1 MIKSH
6 ERFQIRLV
14 IEPTLVENLDLIA
27 RANLTS
33 RLSVIRK
40 FLNDGVKEALKAI
53 KENDQI
59 WNSLQPI
66 KQKLTSHVERM
77 EKIIHERNKEPID
90 F

>member
-1 MIKSH
+1 MKRH

-14 IEPTLVENLDLIA
+14 IEPTLVENLDLVA

-59 WNSLQPI
+59 WNSLQPT
-66 KQKLTSHVERM
+66 KQKLTSYVERM
-77 EKIIHERNKEPID
+77 EKLIHEQNKEPID